1 MSKLNKGTGTSKPDY
16 DLLIIQD
23 TDEGIPME
31 PAPLR
36 GYIGLPMAFSV
47 KTIAED
53 GRESYCIAGKTH
65 PSSFLLMDSE
75 DTDFEVSLGKYGI
88 WIVDGDENSIEIIH
102 PAQKASPSHPEIVV
116 RLKFRVVEYFALN
129 LDGIQSSGKAIELSF
144 DDVRSTDRGY
154 AGRVTAIGIGDKNP
168 RPNNGAMSFMKFED
182 LPGLKVDDG
191 DNK

>member
-1 MSKLNKGTGTSKPDY
+1 MRDY

-47 KTIAED
+47 KTIPDDEEP
-53 GRESYCIAGKTH
+53 GYSIIGTTH

-75 DTDFEVSLGKYGI
+75 QTDFEVSLGNYVM
-88 WIVDGDENSIEIIH
+88 WIVDGTENSIEIIH
-102 PAQKASPSHPEIVV
+102 PTQKASLTHPEIVV
-116 RLKFRVVEYFALN
+116 TLEFRVVEYFALN
-129 LDGIQSSGKAIELSF
+129 LDDIQSSGKAIELSF